1 MHQLLENLKAIIIPA
16 AREELLPHFSLA
28 PASRKADGSVV
39 TEVDLAMQRRL
50 AQQLLSLRPEAAFLG
65 EEMSADEQTAVLE
78 SGQALWCLDPLDG
91 TGNFVN
97 GIPYFAVS
105 LALLEKGGVVLG
117 MVYDPI
123 RDECFM
129 AARGQGA
136 SLNGEP
142 LRLTTSGR
150 TLKQTAAIVDFK
162 RLSTP
167 LAVRLVSES
176 PFASQRNFGASALDW
191 CWLAAG
197 RGQLYLHGRQNI
209 WDYAAG
215 NLIFAEAGGRAVTL
229 QGEPVFINRLVGR
242 SVVAA
247 VDETLFAEWTRWL
260 AVPLANS

>member
-1 MHQLLENLKAIIIPA
+1 MSDFPEQIKAIIIPA

-28 PASRKADGSVV
+28 EASRKPDGSVV

-50 AQQLLSLRPEAAFLG
+50 ADQLKELRADVAFLG
-65 EEMSADEQTAVLE
+65 EEMNVDEQTEVLA
-78 SGQALWCLDPLDG
+78 SGQPVWCLDPLDG

-105 LALLEKGGVVLG
+105 LALLEKGQVVLG
-117 MVYDPI
+117 MVYDPM

-129 AARGQGA
+129 AVRNRGA
-136 SLNGEP
+136 FLNDQP
-142 LRLTTSGR
+142 LRLTASGR
-150 TLKQTAAIVDFK
+150 RLDQTAAIIDFK
-162 RLSTP
+162 RLSTT

-229 QGEPVFINRLVGR
+229 EGEPVFTNRLVGR

-247 VDETLFAEWTRWL
+247 VDESLFAEWTRWL
-260 AVPLANS
+260 GIG